1 MGAGPDVRWDGGR
14 QSRTDTAPRADRP
27 CPAGPRARSV
37 RGGSRPGVF
46 HALGGLP
53 DRGQGA
59 ARGFR
64 PGGRQVGRCPWPV
77 AREPP
82 GLLPA
87 RASGPVA
94 REPPGVSGPWAGG
107 TGSGP
112 VAREPPGAFHTRARA
127 SGPWPGSRP
136 GFQAR
141 GRAVRVPGP
150 WPASDP
156 GVSGPWAARASALM
170 AGEPPSFSGPYPGRG
185 TSLAAP
191 GSRPGLLA
199 VREGPGPAR
208 RGTGSTG
215 RLSSR
220 ASAGQIRG
228 TAAAARRRPGHK
240 PSRDHLQ

>member
-46 HALGGLP
+46 HA
-53 DRGQGA
+53 R
-59 ARGFR
+59 
-64 PGGRQVGRCPWPV
+64 
-77 AREPP
+77 
-82 GLLPA
+82 A
-87 RASGPVA
+87 RASGPWPGSRPEFQA
-94 REPPGVSGPWAGG
+94 RGASGPWHGSGAGG
-107 TGSGP
+107 GSGP
-112 VAREPPGAFHTRARA
+112 VAREPPGAFHTRARLPDRGQGA
-127 SGPWPGSRP
+127 
-136 GFQAR
+136 AR
-141 GRAVRVPGP
+141 GFRPVGGRYGFRARGQRATRGFRPMG
-150 WPASDP
+150 
-156 GVSGPWAARASALM
+156 GRASALM